1 MVITNSVTF
10 FVETLLSFSHGRD
23 KSRPYEKYIIRGN
36 IFYNLMCYY
45 LCMAIDVEKFY
56 TQYGPMVLRRCRY
69 ILKDEESALDAM
81 QDVFVQVVK
90 KHNKL
95 NNTAPS
101 SLLYTMAT
109 NICLNKLRSV
119 KSKKEFNDDSILQQI
134 ASIEDVEGEIMTK
147 GLLDKIF
154 TNEKTS
160 TRTIAVLHYVDKLT
174 LEETAD
180 FVGLSVSGVRKRLR
194 KLRGKG
200 LTLMEAWS

>member
-1 MVITNSVTF
+1 
-10 FVETLLSFSHGRD
+10 
-23 KSRPYEKYIIRGN
+23 
-36 IFYNLMCYY
+36 
-45 LCMAIDVEKFY
+45 MAINVEKFY

-81 QDVFVQVVK
+81 QDVFVQIIK
-90 KHNKL
+90 KQEKL
-95 NNTAPS
+95 NNIAPS

-109 NICLNKLRSV
+109 NICLNKIRSI
-119 KSKKEFNDDSILQQI
+119 KSKKESSDDSIIKQI
-134 ASIEDVEGEIMTK
+134 ASRDDVEGQIIMK

-194 KLRGKG
+194 KLHKNG
-200 LTLMEAWS
+200 LPLMEAWM

>member
-1 MVITNSVTF
+1 
-10 FVETLLSFSHGRD
+10 
-23 KSRPYEKYIIRGN
+23 
-36 IFYNLMCYY
+36 
-45 LCMAIDVEKFY
+45 MAINVEKLY

-90 KHNKL
+90 KQEKLDNK
-95 NNTAPS
+95 APS

-119 KSKKEFNDDSILQQI
+119 KNKKESNDDSIIQQI
-134 ASIEDVEGEIMTK
+134 ASIDDIEGQIMTK
-147 GLLDKIF
+147 GFLDRIF
-154 TNEKTS
+154 TNEKAS
-160 TRTIAVLHYVDKLT
+160 TRTIAVLHYVDRLT

-194 KLRGKG
+194 KLRKNG
-200 LTLMEAWS
+200 LTLMEAWM

>member
-1 MVITNSVTF
+1 
-10 FVETLLSFSHGRD
+10 
-23 KSRPYEKYIIRGN
+23 
-36 IFYNLMCYY
+36 
-45 LCMAIDVEKFY
+45 MAIDVEEFY

-90 KHNKL
+90 KQEKL
-95 NNTAPS
+95 NNAAPS

-109 NICLNKLRSV
+109 NICLNRIRSI
-119 KSKKEFNDDSILQQI
+119 KSKKESPDDSVIEQI
-134 ASIEDVEGEIMTK
+134 ASMDDVEGQIITK
-147 GLLDKIF
+147 GFLDRIF
-154 TNEKTS
+154 INEKAS

-194 KLRGKG
+194 KLRENG
-200 LTLMEAWS
+200 LTLMEAWM

>member
-1 MVITNSVTF
+1 MV
-10 FVETLLSFSHGRD
+10 
-23 KSRPYEKYIIRGN
+23 
-36 IFYNLMCYY
+36 
-45 LCMAIDVEKFY
+45 IDVEKFY

-69 ILKDEESALDAM
+69 ILKNEESALDAM

-90 KHNKL
+90 KQEVL
-95 NNTAPS
+95 NDKATS

-119 KSKKEFNDDSILQQI
+119 KSRQESHDDSILQQI
-134 ASIEDVEGEIMTK
+134 ASIDDVEGQIITN
-147 GLLDKIF
+147 GFLDRIF

-194 KLRGKG
+194 KLREKG
-200 LTLMEAWS
+200 LTLMEAWM